1 MKKRKKNRV
10 DSAIKKSSG
19 EYGSIVLRCYFYEKI
34 PMYKLLAN
42 LINWIN
48 KKTALLSGFLF
59 GLGDRN

>member
-1 MKKRKKNRV
+1 MAR
-10 DSAIKKSSG
+10 KKSSG

-42 LINWIN
+42 PINSIN